1 MSRIAPTIPVDL
13 NSRRVLVDDLATRV
27 VRCDCCPGGLCE
39 SCEPSELGA
48 MEFGGM
54 TFRNRSDWH
63 VRSSFGSLGACR
75 VSNTPFSS
83 GPFGGDV
90 PLIRHTEGAQFEAG
104 DLPGGGTA
112 QAHWTWSPTIVLESP
127 TLLFPE
133 NVVRFVLWL
142 DVVAFTDG
150 RVAYVIGLN
159 AETSDRARP
168 DQITTLLFFEDGALP
183 DFASPCEP
191 DVFPISISLRQEG
204 FALELVAGGFV
215 DA

>member
-13 NSRRVLVDDLATRV
+13 NSRRVLVDSLATRL
-27 VRCDCCPGGLCE
+27 VRCDCCPEGLCE

-48 MEFGGM
+48 LEFGSM
-54 TFRNRSDWH
+54 TFRGRSDWR
-63 VRSSFGSLGACR
+63 VRFSGGGIGGCR
-75 VSNTPFSS
+75 VSGTRFAD
-83 GPFGGDV
+83 GPFGGNI
-90 PLIRHTEGAQFEAG
+90 PLIRHTEGLQFEAG

-112 QAHWTWSPTIVLESP
+112 QAHWTWRAPLIVESP

-133 NVVRFVLWL
+133 NVVALVLWL

-150 RVAYVIGLN
+150 RVAYVITLN
-159 AETSDRARP
+159 AQTSDRARP

-191 DVFPISISLRQEG
+191 DVFPLAISLRQDG
-204 FALELVAGGFV
+204 FALELQVPGF
-215 DA
+215 A